1 MEVKVVNIDSIK
13 VIRPATRGRF
23 AQRKLEYENALTK
36 VRDGKAVLF
45 DINGSSARGVQL
57 RVSRAAK
64 RLGMQGVYEI
74 GKCSYEGKEYIYAKP
89 AS

>member
-1 MEVKVVNIDSIK
+1 MEIKVVNIDSIK
-13 VIRPATRGRF
+13 GIRPATRGRL
-23 AQRKLEYENALTK
+23 ASRMLEYENALTK

-45 DINGSSARGVQL
+45 DINGSTPRGIIL
-57 RVSRAAK
+57 RVSRAAN